1 LFRNKIK
8 EPSRFLLWRDFPKES
23 GECCFK
29 CPFPCWF
36 AKGVSE
42 EETRPPCNLFRFLTG
57 HWFEEVKRFDFCHGL
72 IGHVIQKCQ
81 FFYCR
86 WCSPWLGA
94 AKCGGLVALN
104 RWGAEVHSAGFC
116 ELTRRWDRLETLDTI
131 HRL

>member
-1 LFRNKIK
+1 MRDL
-8 EPSRFLLWRDFPKES
+8 EGAADLLW
-23 GECCFK
+23 
-29 CPFPCWF
+29 
-36 AKGVSE
+36 
-42 EETRPPCNLFRFLTG
+42 ETPSVMAR
-57 HWFEEVKRFDFCHGL
+57 FEEVKRFDFCHGL